1 MHISLLVASAQNDVI
16 GIENRLPWHL
26 SEDLKRFR
34 ALTTGHTVLMG
45 RKTFESI
52 GKALP
57 KRRNMVLSRQNST
70 IAIDVEIFENL
81 TSAIESAKMQGE
93 TELFIIGGGNIYA
106 QAWAYATRL
115 YWTRVQ
121 ASIAGDTTFS
131 PPDLQG
137 WQCKSQE
144 TFEADEKNEY
154 PFVIECWEKVAR

>member
-1 MHISLLVASAQNDVI
+1 LLLPKIDVI

-34 ALTTGHTVLMG
+34 LLTTGHTVLMG

-70 IAIDVEIFENL
+70 ITTDVEIFENL

-115 YWTRVQ
+115 YWTRVP
-121 ASIAGDTTFS
+121 ASIVGDTIFS
-131 PPDLQG
+131 PPDLRG

-144 TFEADEKNEY
+144 NFEANEKNEY
-154 PFVIECWEKVAR
+154 PFVIECWEKVAQ